1 MFVSSSLFFLLYLEI
16 DLQNTFASSLIQF
29 KFKFS
34 SFSFASLFAIIY
46 FFVVFNF
53 HFIDSQIKI
62 IQTNKQ
68 KNLRQLFFTFEMVRA
83 PVNLPIPTTLIL
95 YKLLGDDTK
104 NKNEK

>member
-16 DLQNTFASSLIQF
+16 DLQNTFASSRIQF